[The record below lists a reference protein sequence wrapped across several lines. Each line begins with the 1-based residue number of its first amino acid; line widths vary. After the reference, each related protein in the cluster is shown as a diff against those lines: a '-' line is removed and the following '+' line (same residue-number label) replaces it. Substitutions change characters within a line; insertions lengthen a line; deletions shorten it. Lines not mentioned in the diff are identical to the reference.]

1 MPPFY
6 ETPTRQKPCN
16 FRQFRAVGPPIERF
30 KSNPSGKMMNP
41 WGKRPKKAGEMPL
54 NATNLG
60 KDVSGLGK
68 PPGPFYKE

>member
-1 MPPFY
+1 
-6 ETPTRQKPCN
+6 
-16 FRQFRAVGPPIERF
+16 
-30 KSNPSGKMMNP
+30 MMNP

-68 PPGPFYKE
+68 PPGPIYKE